1 MLKQQTRQAGQFGEW
16 QQFNISMAANAT
28 EIPHLEATRQIFAGV
43 LARIEEVFAQQAA
56 TTASKQDLS
65 KQLQNLLAEGQR
77 LSTVLK
83 KAVAAHYGPRA
94 EKLTEF
100 RLQPFRGRNRKV
112 KPEEPELPEAP
123 KLPAPTAF

>member
-16 QQFNISMAANAT
+16 QQFNTSMAANSA
-28 EIPHLEATRQIFAGV
+28 ELPHLEPTRQIFAD
-43 LARIEEVFAQQAA
+43 LLTRIEEAFAQQAA
-56 TTASKQDLS
+56 TVARKQDLS

-94 EKLTEF
+94 EKLSEF
-100 RLQPFRGRNRKV
+100 RLQPFRGRNRQ
-112 KPEEPELPEAP
+112 KPEEPELPEGP
-123 KLPAPTAF
+123 KPTEPTVS

>member
-16 QQFNISMAANAT
+16 QQFNTSMAGNSA
-28 EIPHLEATRQIFAGV
+28 ELPHLEATRQIFAGV
-43 LARIEEVFAQQAA
+43 LTRIEDIFAQQAA
-56 TTASKQDLS
+56 VTARKQDLS
-65 KQLQNLLAEGQR
+65 KQLQDLLADGQR

-100 RLQPFRGRNRKV
+100 RMQPFRGRNRKV
-112 KPEEPELPEAP
+112 KPQEPELPEAP
-123 KLPAPTAF
+123 KPQAPNAS